1 MICESCSVCKVKN
14 HRNKIGIKRSLFNL
28 MKDVYKKTI
37 ANIILNGERFPPKV
51 KMRYL
56 PSLLLLLNLVLQVL
70 VGAIR
75 QETKI

>member
-1 MICESCSVCKVKN
+1 MIKN

>member
-1 MICESCSVCKVKN
+1 
-14 HRNKIGIKRSLFNL
+14 

-75 QETKI
+75 QETKIQDTRIDSSVGEESACNTGDPGSIPGSG